1 MMSET
6 VKNRVNEKHT
16 LGMPGMKNKTFNAVL
31 FLVGVVTIFGFGIN
45 PTAAGEVI
53 DFKAVDIYGNN
64 ISLSAENKILFL
76 FFDPSNAYDKM
87 KLFYAAALDS
97 KLKKYGLQIIGIAKG
112 ECPDPDNFLQRS
124 GIRFPLVVD
133 KEYQIHEQFGVTQCC
148 GATLLI
154 DETKKI
160 KFFLPTLMEPDSLRQ
175 LLEKETRGKIDYRQD
190 RVKQEVFVIHKQ
202 VPDIP
207 LTVPGTGENVIFDA
221 MDGDHLVVTFFSSLC
236 GMCKTGKRIRT
247 LIDMEQELISS
258 GKAGGL
264 KFVLVFMGP
273 FDAED
278 IMEWE
283 EIIPMPFDKYVTG
296 YLFSDEEKYISGPA
310 KKNDPLTIILDKKR
324 SVIFIEEAG
333 IDETRFQNALLRF
346 TGGKNEQ

>member
-1 MMSET
+1 MRGGIAHRQLLFS
-6 VKNRVNEKHT
+6 VLLLIVALSFHF
-16 LGMPGMKNKTFNAVL
+16 LGFTSVPQ
-31 FLVGVVTIFGFGIN
+31 
-45 PTAAGEVI
+45 EVI
-53 DFKAVDIYGNN
+53 ELKTVDIYGNSV
-64 ISLSAENKILFL
+64 SLSAGNTNLLL
-76 FFDPSNAYDKM
+76 FFNLSNTYDKM
-87 KLFYAAALDS
+87 TLFYAAALDS
-97 KLKKYGLQIIGIAKG
+97 KLKKHGLRIIGIAKG
-112 ECPDPDNFLQRS
+112 DSPGLDNFAQRS
-124 GIRFPLVVD
+124 GILFPLVAD
-133 KEYQIHEQFGVTQCC
+133 KDYRIHEQFGVTQCC
-148 GATLLI
+148 GATILTDKL
-154 DETKKI
+154 KKK
-160 KFFLPTLMEPDSLRQ
+160 KFFLPKLLEAGNLRQ